1 MGQAGRGVWCPTHTS
16 VSRMTPGAQLH
27 AGRWEGSMVA
37 PCVSS
42 GPQPPG
48 RGPLATGLPSG
59 RRAKLHP
66 LLPTLHS
73 CPSCPCPSLEKPSS
87 VRQSLWLKTLRA
99 ADLEEALGPWKGW
112 CCLSTCRGG
121 EGRRRR
127 CSGPAIHVFPPQ
139 GAPPWLCL
147 LGARLP
153 PRACV
158 PGGAPPRT
166 PWPGS
171 RPGGA
176 DAGAGIEPLSW
187 EVLVLVVCVN
197 VRRCGS

>member
-1 MGQAGRGVWCPTHTS
+1 
-16 VSRMTPGAQLH
+16 MTPGAQLH
-27 AGRWEGSMVA
+27 TGHWEGSMVA

-59 RRAKLHP
+59 GRAKLH
-66 LLPTLHS
+66 LLFPTLHS

-121 EGRRRR
+121 GGRRRR
-127 CSGPAIHVFPPQ
+127 CSGPAMHVFPS
-139 GAPPWLCL
+139 
-147 LGARLP
+147 
-153 PRACV
+153 
-158 PGGAPPRT
+158 PGGPSLALSAGCEAPA
-166 PWPGS
+166 PGPVFLAGRS
-171 RPGGA
+171 RGHPGQAPGLA
-176 DAGAGIEPLSW
+176 EW
-187 EVLVLVVCVN
+187 T
-197 VRRCGS
+197 